1 MKIIVLGAGA
11 IGTFY
16 GARLAAAHDVTL
28 VARAEHVD
36 RIRRDGARIVGL
48 DSVTA
53 RVTAVTAIET
63 IPPET
68 LILLSTKVYDN
79 EAAVRPILPL
89 LRSDTRIICLQNGL
103 YSERIVRS
111 LVGGVC
117 EVLRAIVQFGVTFT
131 GPGEVALKAE
141 GWTSIEDGPRS
152 RELAELFTR
161 SRLDGRVSPDMRDEM
176 WRKVIVNCVINP
188 VTAVTG
194 MEVGWIADERLD
206 PLKRLVASECVAVA
220 RRDGVDIEEDVVTGI
235 NELYRPSRNLSSMYQ
250 DLLKGRRTEI
260 DHLNGAVVEL
270 GARFGLACPAN
281 AALTA
286 LVHAMEDAGR
296 RTSDLGPRTT

>member
-1 MKIIVLGAGA
+1 MHIIVLGAGA

-36 RIRRDGARIVGL
+36 RIRRDGARVVGL
-48 DSVTA
+48 DSLTA
-53 RVTAVTAIET
+53 RVNAVTAVQT
-63 IPPET
+63 IQPET

-79 EAAVRPILPL
+79 EAAIRPILPL
-89 LRSDTRIICLQNGL
+89 LRSDTCIVCLQNGL

-111 LVGGVC
+111 LVGGAC

-141 GWTSIEDGPRS
+141 GWTSIEDGRRS
-152 RELAELFTR
+152 RALAELFTR
-161 SRLDGRVSPDMRDEM
+161 SRLDGRVSPDIREEM

-220 RRDGVDIEEDVVTGI
+220 RRDGVAIDDDVVAGI

-270 GARFGLACPAN
+270 GERFGLASPAN

-286 LVHAMEDAGR
+286 LVHTMEAQGL
-296 RTSDLGPRTT
+296 RTSNS